1 MVTFCLKRSL
11 TIASLALSF
20 MYESLWNFL
29 SILPLW
35 WSIFFITWYVTSEV
49 IEGHERSWKTSISIT
64 LLALSLMY
72 ESFWNFWELSSCI
85 FFHTMTCDL
94 RGHWRSH
101 NVIKKVNIYSISS
114 TFINLRIFMK
124 LFEHTHIIKWPQRS
138 FRSHKVTFVLWKVN
152 LCNFYIH
159 VSILMKF
166 SVSTHI

>member
-1 MVTFCLKRSL
+1 MMKHLFHNMICDLRGHRRSQKVMKNVNIYNTTSTFINVWIFLKYFEN
-11 TIASLALSF
+11 I
-20 MYESLWNFL
+20 
-29 SILPLW
+29 
-35 WSIFFITWYVTSEV
+35 
-49 IEGHERSWKTSISIT
+49 H
-64 LLALSLMY
+64 LMMTH
-72 ESFWNFWELSSCI
+72 L
-85 FFHTMTCDL
+85 FHTMTCDL

-101 NVIKKVNIYSISS
+101 NVIKKVNIYRISS

>member
-49 IEGHERSWKTSISIT
+49 IEGHKRSWKMSISIT

-72 ESFWNFWELSSCI
+72 ESFWNI
-85 FFHTMTCDL
+85 
-94 RGHWRSH
+94 
-101 NVIKKVNIYSISS
+101 
-114 TFINLRIFMK
+114 LRIFI
-124 LFEHTHIIKWPQRS
+124 LWWRIFFILWHVTSEVIEGHITSSKRS
-138 FRSHKVTFVLWKVN
+138 ISIASLALSLIYESLW
-152 LCNFYIH
+152 NFL
-159 VSILMKF
+159 SILTLSNDPRGHLGHIRSLLYF
-166 SVSTHI
+166 ERSISVTSIFMYRFW